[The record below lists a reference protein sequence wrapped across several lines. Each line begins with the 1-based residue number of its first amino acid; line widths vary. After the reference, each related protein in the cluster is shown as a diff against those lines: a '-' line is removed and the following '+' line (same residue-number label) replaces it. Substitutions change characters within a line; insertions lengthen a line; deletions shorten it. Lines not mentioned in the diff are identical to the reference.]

1 MADKIILDPHFRR
14 LDEIFT
20 PEDLARVRS
29 MADVV
34 WGRDEPMPAEEL
46 AKAKQDAV
54 AIVTGWWRHGSVK
67 DYPKLRAFMEV
78 GGTLPPKD
86 KFEYEECFA
95 RGIRVLSCA
104 PAFGPSVA
112 EMALAMTLAS
122 ARDLVEGDAAIRSG
136 MESWQMGGNANTFH
150 LFDQTVGFIGFGGL
164 ARNLKPLLT
173 PFRPRILV
181 SDPWLTKSYLRTQ
194 GVEPVDLDTLLSQ
207 SKVIYVLA
215 IPSKENNAL
224 LGREELSLIQK
235 GALLV
240 LISRSHLV
248 DFDALTEMLMER
260 RFRAAIDV
268 FPTEPL
274 PPDHPIRKAPGTVLS
289 AHRAGGV
296 AGGYP
301 TIGRMVANDLE
312 AILAGLP
319 PQEMQNAAP
328 EIIRKRD

>member
-1 MADKIILDPHFRR
+1 MPEKVILDPHFRR
-14 LDEIFT
+14 LAEIFT
-20 PEDLARVRS
+20 PEDLERVHS

-34 WGRDEPMPAEEL
+34 WGRDEPMPADEL
-46 AKAKQDAV
+46 AAAKKDAV
-54 AIVTGWWRHGSVK
+54 AIITGWWRHGSVK
-67 DYPKLRAFMEV
+67 EFPKLRAILEV
-78 GGTLPPKD
+78 AGTLPPKD
-86 KFEYEECFA
+86 LVDYEDCLA

-112 EMALAMTLAS
+112 EMALAMTLAA
-122 ARDLVEGDAAIRSG
+122 ARDLVDGDAAIRAG
-136 MESWQMGGNANTFH
+136 AEQWQKEGNANTFH

-164 ARNLKPLLT
+164 ARNLKPLLI

-215 IPSKENNAL
+215 IPSKENKAL
-224 LGREELSLIQK
+224 LGREELARIQK

-248 DFDALTEMLMER
+248 DFDALTEMLMEGR
-260 RFRAAIDV
+260 LRAAIDV

-274 PPDHPIRKAPGTVLS
+274 PADHPIRRAPGTVLS

-301 TIGRMVANDLE
+301 GIGRMVANDLE

-319 PQEMQNAAP
+319 PQEMQSAAP
-328 EIIRKRD
+328 EIIRRRD